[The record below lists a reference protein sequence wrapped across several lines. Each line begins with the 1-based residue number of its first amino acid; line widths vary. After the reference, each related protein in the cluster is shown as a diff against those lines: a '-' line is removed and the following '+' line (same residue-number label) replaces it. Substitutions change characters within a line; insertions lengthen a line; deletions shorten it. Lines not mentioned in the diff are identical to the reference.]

1 MDVTKFYGRKKISKS
16 VRIKEIAYNDSE
28 DSELASDSDTEKRI
42 FSISSAKNKIIPE
55 TDSESDDEA
64 VHNGTHQETREEAT
78 SRSDMEEEEGNENGS
93 QVRAIGMGQ
102 RNKKT
107 LVWNNVPKQ
116 MTRPILPWKRG
127 SAENL
132 HFPDP
137 AISYIKRLVDNSMI
151 SDIVNQTN
159 LYSTQK
165 DPHKLIDVT
174 KSEIEQFIGTLFF
187 MSIYGLPRTE
197 MYWGTETR
205 ISQVADVMSRNRWQG
220 IKTNRHLNDNSNSD
234 QTTDKLFKLRPFLD
248 SLSNNL
254 QKIPID
260 EKVCVHEQ
268 IIPFKVTHSLK
279 VYVKNKPKKW
289 GYKVFALCDC
299 SGVLLNFEIYTGK
312 EEYDSEL
319 PDVGVSGNVVL
330 RLTKVL
336 QRHMNHKVYYDNWF
350 SSVNVLVE
358 LEKMGIQS
366 LGTVRPNRLPGC
378 SFINDKEMKRQGRGT
393 VEEKVSSVE
402 GVEIIA
408 LKWYDNKPVHLVS
421 SFAGAYPTSTVQR
434 WDRKEKKS
442 IQVQCP
448 SAIMI
453 YNKFMGGLT

>member
-16 VRIKEIAYNDSE
+16 VRIKETAYNDSE

-137 AISYIKRLVDNSMI
+137 AISYFKRLVDNPMI
-151 SDIVNQTN
+151 SDIVNQIN

-174 KSEIEQFIGTLFF
+174 RSEIEQFIGTLFF

-197 MYWGTETR
+197 MYWGSETR
-205 ISQVADVMSRNRWQG
+205 ISQVADVMSKNRWQG
-220 IKTNRHLNDNSNSD
+220 IKTNVHLNDNSNSD
-234 QTTDKLFKLRPFLD
+234 HTTDKLFKLRPFLD

-260 EKVCVHEQ
+260 EKVCVDEQ
-268 IIPFKVTHSLK
+268 IIPFKGKHSLK

-312 EEYDSEL
+312 EEHDSEL

-330 RLTKVL
+330 
-336 QRHMNHKVYYDNWF
+336 
-350 SSVNVLVE
+350 
-358 LEKMGIQS
+358 
-366 LGTVRPNRLPGC
+366 
-378 SFINDKEMKRQGRGT
+378 
-393 VEEKVSSVE
+393 
-402 GVEIIA
+402 
-408 LKWYDNKPVHLVS
+408 
-421 SFAGAYPTSTVQR
+421 
-434 WDRKEKKS
+434 
-442 IQVQCP
+442 
-448 SAIMI
+448 
-453 YNKFMGGLT
+453 